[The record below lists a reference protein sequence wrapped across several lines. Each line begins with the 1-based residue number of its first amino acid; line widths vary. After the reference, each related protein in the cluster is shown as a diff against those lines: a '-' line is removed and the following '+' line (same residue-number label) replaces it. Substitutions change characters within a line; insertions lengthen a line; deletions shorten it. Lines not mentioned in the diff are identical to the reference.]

1 MEEVENK
8 IVTDWYWGEIEYG
21 VPDHSHISEQA
32 RYERECEMMDR
43 RWAEREDF

>member
-8 IVTDWYWGEIEYG
+8 IVTDWYWNEIEYG

-32 RYERECEMMDR
+32 RYERALEQGFEFK
-43 RWAEREDF
+43 ED